1 MQLDRNRTRLALGAV
16 VLAFG
21 ASACGTGGVVE
32 QSSDQAR
39 GKELFTEK
47 CAACHTLA
55 AANAQGK
62 IGPNLD
68 ATFGAAY
75 EQGFE
80 ESTVRQVVSDQIQFA
95 GDFGADGPTMPQDLV
110 TGDDVD
116 IVASYVASVAGQKGV
131 GGAAAGGGP
140 TGGGASSTPGT
151 TGATTG
157 GQDEGQGATAGGKA
171 VFDANGCGSCHTF
184 QPAGSKGKVGPD
196 LDKLAQYAQAAG
208 KPLDEFIR
216 ESIVDPG
223 AYAEKGFPQGVMPPF
238 SNLSEDD
245 LNALVD
251 YLASG
256 NS

>member
-1 MQLDRNRTRLALGAV
+1 VQLAWNRTRLALGAV
-16 VLAFG
+16 LLTLG

-62 IGPNLD
+62 IGPDLD

-80 ESTVRQVVSDQIQFA
+80 ESTVRQVVADQIQFA
-95 GDFGADGPTMPQDLV
+95 GNFGADGPTMPQDLV
-110 TGDDVD
+110 TGDDID
-116 IVASYVASVAGQKGV
+116 IVASYVASVAGQKSV
-131 GGAAAGGGP
+131 GGAAAGGGSTSP
-140 TGGGASSTPGT
+140 GGSAGGTT

-157 GQDEGQGATAGGKA
+157 GEDEGQGATAGGKA
-171 VFDANGCGSCHTF
+171 VYDANGCGSCHTF
-184 QPAGSKGKVGPD
+184 QPAGSTGKVGPD

-223 AYAEKGFPQGVMPPF
+223 AYTEKGFPQGVMPPF

-245 LNALVD
+245 LNALVE
-251 YLASG
+251 YLSSG
-256 NS
+256 